1 MANAASLQAELAAG
15 AGSDAY
21 KTVAAIFDEGTFVE
35 TGALVTR
42 RFSEVPGQGDA
53 ELAGAQITLVRGNYE
68 VAGLFFDI
76 HVSRIERTDYIT
88 DILHGFS
95 ILRRCQRT

>member
-1 MANAASLQAELAAG
+1 MGNKKQNVNAGMANAASLQAELAAG

-53 ELAGAQITLVRGNYE
+53 ELAGAVTGYGAVDGKLTCSFLLD
-68 VAGLFFDI
+68 A
-76 HVSRIERTDYIT
+76 SR
-88 DILHGFS
+88 HG
-95 ILRRCQRT
+95 